1 MMGYWGLGHYGCRP
15 CDCPG
20 DCDPFTGDCLSGS
33 DTELPVAATGHSNSS
48 SSSSEAVLFR
58 PEELFSALH
67 HSEKCE
73 CVEATLSNPKLFCAA
88 EYDYVLM
95 AKVMAAHDKGSH
107 AEVDVKIKKVLFN
120 KPGLKIQ
127 RGTITLYPESWT
139 IQGCTCPIL
148 NPGVDYLVAGHEDRR
163 TGRLVIN
170 MKSFVKPWKT
180 SLAQKMTHM
189 IRKDCSQR

>member
-1 MMGYWGLGHYGCRP
+1 MMGYWGLGQYGCRP
-15 CDCPG
+15 CDCTG
-20 DCDPFTGDCLSGS
+20 DCDPYTGDCLSGS
-33 DTELPVAATGHSNSS
+33 GVGVPFTATGHSSNNS
-48 SSSSEAVLFR
+48 ETALFR
-58 PEELFSALH
+58 LEELFSALH

-107 AEVDVKIKKVLFN
+107 AEAEVKIKKLLFN
-120 KPGLKIQ
+120 KPGLKIMK
-127 RGTITLYPESWT
+127 GSVTLFPESWT

-148 NPGVDYLVAGHEDRR
+148 NPGLDYLVAGHEDRR

-180 SLAQKMTHM
+180 SLARKIMHM
-189 IRKDCSQR
+189 IRKDCGQR